1 MNNLDLLNFRRLE
14 KDDYNKNYLE
24 LLKQL
29 TIVGDISKEK
39 YETTFDK
46 IGAEVWVIEF
56 EGKIIASVSLLLE
69 QKIIHECGIVGHLE
83 DVVVD
88 KDYRKYGVG
97 KFIIEK
103 IIIIAKER
111 GCYKLIGDCKSELL
125 GFYQKM
131 GSNRNAFKF
140 PFIFRR
146 GLLNNISNIFFF

>member
-1 MNNLDLLNFRRLE
+1 MDNLDLLNFRRLE
-14 KDDYNKNYLE
+14 KADYDKNYLE

-29 TIVGDISKEK
+29 TTVGDISKEK

-46 IGAEVWVIEF
+46 IGAQVWVVEF

-88 KDYRKYGVG
+88 RDYRKYGLG
-97 KFIIEK
+97 KFIIERIIK
-103 IIIIAKER
+103 IARER

-125 GFYQKM
+125 GFYEKNGFESKCVQ
-131 GSNRNAFKF
+131 
-140 PFIFRR
+140 
-146 GLLNNISNIFFF
+146 ISIYF

>member
-1 MNNLDLLNFRRLE
+1 MDNLDLLNFRRLE
-14 KDDYNKNYLE
+14 KGDFQKNYLE

-29 TIVGDISKEK
+29 TTVGDVSQEK
-39 YETTFDK
+39 YETTVDK
-46 IGAEVWVIEF
+46 MGAEVWVVEF

-88 KDYRKYGVG
+88 RDYRKYGLG

-103 IIIIAKER
+103 IIKIARER

-125 GFYQKM
+125 GFYEKNGFESKCVQ
-131 GSNRNAFKF
+131 
-140 PFIFRR
+140 
-146 GLLNNISNIFFF
+146 ISIYF